1 MRKPS
6 RGRRR
11 KPKLTIETMRTLEQL
26 IAAVNGDVHDL
37 VNLLAA
43 LRGQMALMKDV
54 FRLVLDEVQRID
66 DKLQQVDALKPPG
79 GT

>member
-6 RGRRR
+6 RRHR
-11 KPKLTIETMRTLEQL
+11 KPKLTLETVRTLEQL

-66 DKLQQVDALKPPG
+66 DKLQKVDALKPPG

>member
-6 RGRRR
+6 RGRHR
-11 KPKLTIETMRTLEQL
+11 KPKLTLETVRTLEQL

-66 DKLQQVDALKPPG
+66 DKLQKVDALKPPG